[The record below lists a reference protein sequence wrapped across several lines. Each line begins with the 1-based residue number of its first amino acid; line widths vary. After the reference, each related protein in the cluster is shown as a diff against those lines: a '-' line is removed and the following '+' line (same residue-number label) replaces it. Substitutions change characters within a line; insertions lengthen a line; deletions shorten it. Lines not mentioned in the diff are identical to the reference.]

1 MKPILIISGS
11 TDREK
16 EYARMISL
24 ELSAH
29 GFQTTEKREDGLPAA
44 VVAVYGTVG
53 ADEAAKAT
61 EQFNHAGVTVTVLAN
76 ECIGRLPSGIVL
88 IERPVD
94 TERFCDLISV
104 AAEKGK
110 AEAQKLK
117 GFGKDLEINRTTG
130 EVVCRGE
137 IIDLT
142 SRERSL
148 LLYLDS
154 RRGSP
159 VSREDAIRDVWGFEF
174 TGETNV
180 VDVYIR
186 YIRKKLDERF
196 DAKFIV
202 AVRGK
207 GYMLR

>member
-1 MKPILIISGS
+1 MKPILIISGINN
-11 TDREK
+11 REK

-24 ELSAH
+24 ELSAR
-29 GFQTTEKREDGLPAA
+29 GFQTVAA
-44 VVAVYGTVG
+44 HSETAPTAVIAVYGTVM
-53 ADEAAKAT
+53 ADEVTRAT
-61 EQFNHAGVTVTVLAN
+61 EKLNRAGVTVTVLAN

-94 TERFCDLISV
+94 IERFCELISV

-117 GFGKDLEINRTTG
+117 GFGNDLEINRSTG

-137 IIDLT
+137 IIELT

-148 LLYLDS
+148 LLYLDKH
-154 RRGSP
+154 RGKP

-196 DAKFIV
+196 DTRFVV

>member
-11 TDREK
+11 NNREK

-24 ELSAH
+24 ELSVR
-29 GFQTTEKREDGLPAA
+29 GFQTVAAHSETAPAA
-44 VVAVYGTVG
+44 VIAVYGTVM
-53 ADEAAKAT
+53 ADEVTRAT
-61 EQFNHAGVTVTVLAN
+61 EKLNRAGVTVTVLAN

-94 TERFCDLISV
+94 IERFCELISV

-117 GFGKDLEINRTTG
+117 GFGNDLEINRSTG

-137 IIDLT
+137 IIELT

-148 LLYLDS
+148 LLYLDKH
-154 RRGSP
+154 RGKP

-196 DAKFIV
+196 DTRFVV

>member
-1 MKPILIISGS
+1 MKPILIISGNS
-11 TDREK
+11 DREK

-24 ELSAH
+24 ELAAR
-29 GFQTTEKREDGLPAA
+29 GFQALEMRAGESPAA
-44 VVAVYGTVG
+44 VVAVYGTVR
-53 ADEAAKAT
+53 ADDAARAA
-61 EQFNHAGVTVTVLAN
+61 EQFNRAGITVTVLAN
-76 ECIGRLPSGIVL
+76 ECVGRLPSGIVF

-94 TERFCDLISV
+94 TERFCDLITV

-117 GFGKDLEINRTTG
+117 GFGSDLEINRTTG
-130 EVVCRGE
+130 EVICRGE
-137 IIDLT
+137 VIDLT
-142 SRERSL
+142 ARERSL

-154 RRGSP
+154 HRGTP
-159 VSREDAIRDVWGFEF
+159 VSREDAIRDVWGFDF